1 MSHEFPH
8 DFLRQSPVFG
18 GLPPELLAMVY
29 QAGEMLECG
38 PGHVLFE
45 EGSPGFDLFVVKE
58 GVVEVV
64 KAGESA
70 GVSKVV
76 SFLTEGDT
84 VGEMSLLTGQ
94 LRSATVRV
102 PEHARIFRMP
112 GHTFDGLARSHAE
125 ISLNLAKALA
135 HRLQAVTSLH
145 IAESGAAKHLAG
157 DLAYFDLLEVCQA
170 LNQGRRTG
178 LLRIR
183 TEQADG
189 VWLYFRQGELLHARL
204 GPLVGSDAALAIF
217 RATLSGSF
225 EFEAQDAA
233 DELAGEEPIT
243 DGALGLFLEAARQ
256 KDEIQEILSRLPG
269 PDHVFSQLTP
279 FPWRGVV
286 AGAEDDL
293 TRWQPADEAALQL
306 AARVWAG
313 VAVGDTV
320 NRIQRDNVVH
330 ELTALKV
337 LRSLARLQAVV

>member
-1 MSHEFPH
+1 MTDDAPYQ
-8 DFLRQSPVFG
+8 FLRQSPVFG
-18 GLPPELLAMVY
+18 GLPPELLAKVY
-29 QAGEMLECG
+29 ASGEVLDCG
-38 PGHVLFE
+38 PGFVLFE

-64 KAGESA
+64 KAGAAAE
-70 GVSKVV
+70 VSKVV
-76 SFLTEGDT
+76 SFLAEGDT

-112 GHTFDGLARSHAE
+112 GHTFDGLARTHAE

-135 HRLQAVTSLH
+135 ARLQALTSLH
-145 IAESGAAKHLAG
+145 IAEASAPKHLAG

-189 VWLYFRQGELLHARL
+189 VWLYFREGELLHARL
-204 GPLVGSDAALAIF
+204 GPLSGSDAALAIF
-217 RATLSGSF
+217 RATLSGTF
-225 EFEAQDAA
+225 EFEAQDASE
-233 DELAGEEPIT
+233 ELAGELPIT
-243 DGALGLFLEAARQ
+243 DGAIGLFLEAARQ
-256 KDEIQEILSRLPG
+256 KDEILELLSRLPG
-269 PDHVFSQLTP
+269 PAHVFSQVAP
-279 FPWRGVV
+279 FPWRAPVE
-286 AGAEDDL
+286 GAEDDL
-293 TRWQPADEAALQL
+293 ARWQPKDPDALRL

-313 VAVGDTV
+313 VAIGDSV
-320 NRIQRDNVVH
+320 HQIQRDNVVH

-337 LRSLARLQAVV
+337 LRSLARMHAIV